1 MAIGIFAEK
10 WKNTSTVYAIKKFV
24 SNKEVYLTHL
34 ADGRQNIIRL
44 HGVTKLDL
52 DKKEYSLPL
61 ECAVGG
67 TLRDHLRNNT
77 IDWKNQLRFAKEAV
91 LRLHDDKGIV
101 HGSLWVL
108 FWKLTNHK
116 TPFEG
121 LDDEHIT
128 CKILN
133 GVREEPVQTRMLNL
147 LDFIKVKYWEQEPD
161 ECLNIFQVNSVLNN
175 IDSENINMLI
185 VPENEKKRDRTLMA
199 N

>member
-1 MAIGIFAEK
+1 MCSRR
-10 WKNTSTVYAIKKFV
+10 NTKRSF
-24 SNKEVYLTHL
+24 KEQYY
-34 ADGRQNIIRL
+34 RL
-44 HGVTKLDL
+44 
-52 DKKEYSLPL
+52 E
-61 ECAVGG
+61 
-67 TLRDHLRNNT
+67 
-77 IDWKNQLRFAKEAV
+77 NQLRFAKEAV

-185 VPENEKKRDRTLMA
+185 VPENEKKETAHSWQIDLSDSQISA
-199 N
+199 DVE